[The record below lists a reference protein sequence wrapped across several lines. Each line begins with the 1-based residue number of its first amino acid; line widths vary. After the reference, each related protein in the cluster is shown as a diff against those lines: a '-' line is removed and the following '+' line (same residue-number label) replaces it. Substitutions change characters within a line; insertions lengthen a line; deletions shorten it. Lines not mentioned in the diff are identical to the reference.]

1 MRPFTRILSS
11 LLAAGAIALAGGAP
25 AVLAAPGQQAQ
36 PTQLDLHDAWC
47 FDDSPGLVY
56 CFEVEGNAHFQAN
69 KNGETLVVNQ
79 RLTTTYFDGG
89 VQVGVTVENSLL
101 RGVYR
106 ADGTQTTKEV
116 VNVKS
121 DFDGER
127 CQYHG
132 VYRMADFELEIDHS
146 HFHCGSNAD

>member
-1 MRPFTRILSS
+1 MRPFTRVFAS

-25 AVLAAPGQQAQ
+25 AVLAAPDQAAQ
-36 PTQLDLHDAWC
+36 PYQLDLHDAWC
-47 FDDSPGLVY
+47 FDDDPGLLY
-56 CFEVEGNAHFQAN
+56 CFEVEGKAKFQSN
-69 KNGETLVVNQ
+69 KNGESLVVNQ
-79 RLTTTYFDGG
+79 RLTTTYYEDG

-121 DFDGER
+121 DFQGER
-127 CQYHG
+127 CQYHA
-132 VYRMADFELEIDHS
+132 VYRMADFELQIDHS
-146 HFHCGSNAD
+146 HFKCGSAAD